1 MRMSL
6 VYGAVTGVVAPVIG
20 FFGNWIFTQDAPV
33 ATLFAWAT
41 LVIGVGQPIAAYVF
55 VLDGILMGAQDVKY
69 LAIGSFVMLVVYAP
83 VIFGIHWAVSGGLL
97 SATVGYLGLW
107 AAYILWYQG
116 VRAFIFG
123 RRAASDVWIKA

>member
-1 MRMSL
+1 
-6 VYGAVTGVVAPVIG
+6 
-20 FFGNWIFTQDAPV
+20 
-33 ATLFAWAT
+33 
-41 LVIGVGQPIAAYVF
+41 
-55 VLDGILMGAQDVKY
+55 
-69 LAIGSFVMLVVYAP
+69 MLVVYAP

-123 RRAASDVWIKA
+123 RAPPRTCGLKHNFPGFTQNSGVEDKCFHGLLAYASR

>member
-1 MRMSL
+1 MFKPYIHKQPDGWYKKNSFYIWYMLREATSL
-6 VYGAVTGVVAPVIG
+6 TTVI
-20 FFGNWIFTQDAPV
+20 TA
-33 ATLFAWAT
+33 L
-41 LVIGVGQPIAAYVF
+41 GQPIAAYVF
-55 VLDGILMGAQDVKY
+55 TLDGILMGAQDVKY

-83 VIFGIHWAVSGGLL
+83 VIFGIYWAVSGGLL